1 MSTMEHFVEKLC
13 WYMLVDLMTMS
24 SENLLLA
31 FSTYIVLG
39 LLALLLCY
47 ISFKDY
53 ENSPT
58 ESLHKR
64 SGFKTCG
71 LFLFKNKV

>member
-1 MSTMEHFVEKLC
+1 MELFVEKLC
-13 WYMLVDLMTMS
+13 WYMLVHPVIMS

-31 FSTYIVLG
+31 FSTYIVLA

-64 SGFKTCG
+64 NGFGKSS
-71 LFLFKNKV
+71 FFSIFES